1 MGLAGWTDP
10 REINVICGEEFCF
23 CLIIQSDENKE
34 VDICYK
40 LEYGQCRFI
49 ERIVLFWKRS
59 LDEIWNRK
67 VQVIPNIENKINK
80 CFKICCEPGERFTS
94 IDIKVIEDGRELLD
108 TSINLR
114 INCQGQT

>member
-1 MGLAGWTDP
+1 MALAGRTDP

-23 CLIIQSDENKE
+23 DLIIHSDENKE

-40 LEYGQCRFI
+40 LEYKQCRFI

-59 LDEIWNRK
+59 LDEIWDRNVKVKPNFENR
-67 VQVIPNIENKINK
+67 INK
-80 CFKICCEPGERFTS
+80 CFKIGCEPGEHFTS